1 MGSSIPNA
9 ETKKADRGGA
19 KIANVD
25 PSILARFGTWEKMKK
40 ESVGLLAAKGDRLV
54 RNYPEEWNVQI
65 QLYKIL
71 QDKARLQD
79 LWRKFLESFRLTLSS
94 QTRAFVSFFASALY
108 FVSSIPFVIR
118 SQNWRA
124 VDGGAIHR
132 PNEVKGPCQICS
144 PDFSIIIN
152 FSLQGH
158 RPAPS
163 SATSPEGYAKI
174 NGSPGQVRC
183 AADSGQECPASSTRQ
198 QRSYIITGAASSS
211 IWAGSCW
218 AAELPIHLFGSFA
231 AELPINLFG

>member
-1 MGSSIPNA
+1 
-9 ETKKADRGGA
+9 
-19 KIANVD
+19 
-25 PSILARFGTWEKMKK
+25 
-40 ESVGLLAAKGDRLV
+40 
-54 RNYPEEWNVQI
+54 
-65 QLYKIL
+65 
-71 QDKARLQD
+71 
-79 LWRKFLESFRLTLSS
+79 
-94 QTRAFVSFFASALY
+94 
-108 FVSSIPFVIR
+108 
-118 SQNWRA
+118 

-158 RPAPS
+158 GPAHS

-174 NGSPGQVRC
+174 NSSPGQVRC
-183 AADSGQECPASSTRQ
+183 AADSGQECPASSAQQ

-211 IWAGSCW
+211 SWAGSCW